1 MGSKEKD
8 ALTAILKKYKAISPL
23 DQRILSGLRGVTT
36 KDSFDRLQARFT
48 VDGTQISESTSVQLD
63 DKGKFQE
70 AADKSQVVLLLDL
83 NNDDKLNT
91 AIGDI

>member
-36 KDSFDRLQARFT
+36 KDSRLQARFT